1 MQLTKPTRPN
11 AASSTAATITA
22 GDLWETLRL
31 IDENYE
37 GDGSLYLIGE
47 TSHVAEGWR
56 EWTTQIEFFGDVVPI
71 RKAYLHE
78 VVDNVCSQTGLR
90 IIDEFPGDLIPLPDG
105 YMDRARDL
113 ADTSVAD
120 QLTLKVRHFD
130 PYSVVYRY
138 IARGDEPDYHI
149 ALMYLDKGWITFEE
163 MNERL
168 DGLLPKFSLETIA
181 QDPAEFRRKY
191 RGLTQM
197 WRKKLR
203 PRTIHRPTE
212 T

>member
-130 PYSVVYRY
+130 PYSIVYRY